1 MWRRR
6 GLDRPRPGS
15 ADVIER
21 PSDEQRPHLLVD
33 RRDTRMAI
41 EATLL
46 PPLFDARGVAI
57 VATDVSGRVTAMSPP
72 AEDLLG
78 FTEADLT
85 GAPLHDRLRSRE
97 PDGSPAP
104 VDDCDM
110 IQAIRD
116 ARSAAG
122 EGAAFARKDGTIVHV
137 AWAVAPIVIA
147 GERTGAIVVFN
158 DVDRP
163 AGSRARA
170 RLDAL
175 GGANVRLALLADASH
190 ALLSAPS
197 LRAGLTQMARL
208 LVPVAAD
215 WVVLDLLDEQ
225 TGVLE
230 RAALAHRDPVLHAQG
245 EAQLGPLP
253 RLRPRM
259 TSCFARVLRGE
270 PAVHLTAIPPVEHAL
285 DELDRARLDLF
296 HQLGA
301 AEAVTAPMRTRVR
314 TVGAITLVR
323 SHPDQ
328 PYEPADLTFVT
339 ELATRAAFAAENA
352 VLLERSELRAE
363 SLQRAL
369 LPDVPAAIG
378 DARLAHLYRPA
389 DDVAQVGG
397 DWYDA
402 FSLKDDSIA
411 LVIGDV
417 AGHDMHAAGRMGAI
431 RHKLRAIASDRV
443 APPSEVLRRLDAVI
457 RRLAPGDLVTMIYAR
472 LIPPQDADAPWT
484 LEWSSAGHPPP
495 LLLSPGA
502 APTLLPTD
510 PDPPIGVVD
519 LPRTDQRLNLP
530 RSATIVLFTDGLIE
544 RAGESLDRG
553 LFRVVQQ
560 AAAVEPPDGDGR
572 DVDALPD
579 RLLDVLQGPAEDDVA
594 VLAVHVPS

>member
-1 MWRRR
+1 MLTAGVRER
-6 GLDRPRPGS
+6 GGRGGGT
-15 ADVIER
+15 VIEG
-21 PSDEQRPHLLVD
+21 PSDEQPRHLLVD

-41 EATLL
+41 EASLL

-57 VATDVSGRVTAMSPP
+57 VATDVSARVTAMSPP

-78 FTEADLT
+78 FTEAELT
-85 GAPLHDRLRSRE
+85 GAPLQNHLRVRE
-97 PDGSPAP
+97 PDGSPTSP
-104 VDDCDM
+104 DDGQL
-110 IQAIRD
+110 IRAIRD

-122 EGAAFARKDGTIVHV
+122 EGAAFARKDGGMVHV

-147 GERTGAIVVFN
+147 GERTGAIVALN
-158 DVDRP
+158 DVDRR

-175 GGANVRLALLADASH
+175 DGANVRLALLADASH

-259 TSCFARVLRGE
+259 ASCFARVLRGE
-270 PAVHLTAIPPVEHAL
+270 PAVHLTAIPAVEHAL
-285 DELDRARLDLF
+285 DELDRARLELF

-301 AEAVTAPMRTRVR
+301 AEAVTAPMRTRTR

-323 SHPDQ
+323 SDTGQ

-352 VLLERSELRAE
+352 VLLEQSELRAE

-378 DARLAHLYRPA
+378 QARLAHLYRPT

-402 FSLKDDSIA
+402 FPLKDDSIA

-443 APPSEVLRRLDAVI
+443 SPPSEVLRRLDAVI
-457 RRLAPGDLVTMIYAR
+457 RRLAPGDLATMIYAR
-472 LIPPQDADAPWT
+472 LVPPPNADAPWI

-495 LLLSPGA
+495 LLMSPGVE
-502 APTLLPTD
+502 PGLLPTD

-519 LPRTDQRLNLP
+519 CERTDQRLGLP

-553 LFRVVQQ
+553 LSRLVRQ
-560 AAAVEPPDGDGR
+560 AAALEPPDGDDR
-572 DVDALPD
+572 NVDTLPD
-579 RLLDVLQGPAEDDVA
+579 GLLDVLQGPAEDDIA
-594 VLAVHVPS
+594 VLAVHVR

>member
-1 MWRRR
+1 
-6 GLDRPRPGS
+6 
-15 ADVIER
+15 
-21 PSDEQRPHLLVD
+21 
-33 RRDTRMAI
+33 MAI
-41 EATLL
+41 EASLL

-57 VATDVSGRVTAMSPP
+57 IATDVSGRVTAMSPP

-78 FTEADLT
+78 FTEAELT
-85 GAPLHDRLRSRE
+85 GAPLHERLRSRGA
-97 PDGSPAP
+97 DGSPVSA
-104 VDDCDM
+104 DDCHM
-110 IQAIRD
+110 IQAIRS

-122 EGAAFARKDGTIVHV
+122 EGEAFVRKDGTVVHA

-147 GERTGAIVVFN
+147 GERTGAIVALN
-158 DVDRP
+158 DVDRR

-190 ALLSAPS
+190 ALLSAAS

-230 RAALAHRDPVLHAQG
+230 RAALAHRDPVLDAQG

-270 PAVHLTAIPPVEHAL
+270 PAVHLTAFRPVDQAL
-285 DELDRARLDLF
+285 DELDRSRLELF

-301 AEAVTAPMRTRVR
+301 AEAVTAPMRTRSR

-323 SHPDQ
+323 SDRDQ

-352 VLLERSELRAE
+352 VLLEQSELRAE

-369 LPDVPAAIG
+369 LPDVPAVIG
-378 DARLAHLYRPA
+378 GARLAHCYRPT

-402 FSLKDDSIA
+402 FPLKDDSTA

-443 APPSEVLRRLDAVI
+443 SPPSEVLWRLDAVI
-457 RRLAPGDLVTMIYAR
+457 RRLAPGDLVTIIYAR
-472 LIPPQDADAPWT
+472 LVPPPGDDAPWS

-495 LLLSPGA
+495 LLMSPGA
-502 APTLLPTD
+502 EPTLLPTD
-510 PDPPIGVVD
+510 PDPPIGVAD
-519 LPRTDQRLNLP
+519 CERTDQRLSLP
-530 RSATIVLFTDGLIE
+530 RRATIVLYTDGLIE
-544 RAGESLDRG
+544 RPGESLDRG
-553 LFRVVQQ
+553 LFRLVRR
-560 AAAVEPPDGDGR
+560 AAALKPPDGDEK
-572 DVDALPD
+572 DVDKLPD
-579 RLLDVLQGPAEDDVA
+579 GLLDVLQGPAEDDIA
-594 VLAVHVPS
+594 VLAVHVP

>member
-1 MWRRR
+1 
-6 GLDRPRPGS
+6 
-15 ADVIER
+15 
-21 PSDEQRPHLLVD
+21 
-33 RRDTRMAI
+33 MAI
-41 EATLL
+41 EASLL

-78 FTEADLT
+78 FTETELT
-85 GAPLHDRLRSRE
+85 GALLHDRVRSRR
-97 PDGSPAP
+97 PDGSPVP
-104 VDDCDM
+104 SDDWAM
-110 IQAIRD
+110 IHAIRD

-122 EGAAFARKDGTIVHV
+122 EGEAFARKDGSVVHV

-147 GERTGAIVVFN
+147 GVRTGAIVALN
-158 DVDRP
+158 DVDRR

-190 ALLSAPS
+190 ALLSAAS
-197 LRAGLTQMARL
+197 LRAGLTQMATL

-230 RAALAHRDPVLHAQG
+230 RAAVAHRDPVLHEQG
-245 EAQLGPLP
+245 QEELGPLP

-270 PAVHLTAIPPVEHAL
+270 PTVHLTTIRPVEEAL
-285 DELDRARLDLF
+285 DDLDRARLELF
-296 HQLGA
+296 RRLDA
-301 AEAVTAPMRTRVR
+301 TEAITAPMRTRSR

-323 SHPDQ
+323 SDHDQ

-352 VLLERSELRAE
+352 VLLEQSELRAE

-378 DARLAHLYRPA
+378 DARLAHLYRPT

-402 FSLKDDSIA
+402 FGLKDGSTA

-417 AGHDMHAAGRMGAI
+417 AGHDVHAAGRMGAI

-443 APPSEVLRRLDAVI
+443 APPSDVLRRLDDVI

-472 LIPPQDADAPWT
+472 LIPPPDAGGAWT

-495 LLLSPGA
+495 LLLSPVA
-502 APTLLPTD
+502 EPTLLPTD
-510 PDPPIGVVD
+510 PDPPIGVID
-519 LPRTDQRLNLP
+519 IPRTDQRLSLP
-530 RSATIVLFTDGLIE
+530 PKATIVLFTDGLIE
-544 RAGESLDRG
+544 RADESLDQG
-553 LFRVVQQ
+553 LSRLVQW
-560 AAAVEPPDGDGR
+560 AAALEAPDGDPQS
-572 DVDALPD
+572 VETLPA
-579 RLLDVLQGPAEDDVA
+579 RLLDVLQGPAEDDIA
-594 VLAVHVPS
+594 VLAVHVP

>member
-1 MWRRR
+1 MLTDVSQ
-6 GLDRPRPGS
+6 GGVEPG
-15 ADVIER
+15 
-21 PSDEQRPHLLVD
+21 HLVVD

-41 EATLL
+41 EASLL

-57 VATDVSGRVTAMSPP
+57 VATDVSGLVTAMSPP

-78 FTEADLT
+78 FSEAELT
-85 GAPLHDRLRSRE
+85 GCPLHDRVRSHR
-97 PDGSPAP
+97 PDGSASPP
-104 VDDCDM
+104 DERPL

-122 EGAAFARKDGTIVHV
+122 EGEAFARKNGTIVQV

-147 GERTGAIVVFN
+147 GVRTGAIIALN
-158 DVDRP
+158 DVQLP
-163 AGSRARA
+163 SGSRVRA

-175 GGANVRLALLADASH
+175 GDANLRLALLADASH
-190 ALLSAPS
+190 ALLSATS

-225 TGVLE
+225 TGLVE
-230 RAALAHRDPVLHAQG
+230 RAALAHRDPVLHARG
-245 EAQLGPLP
+245 DAQLGPLP

-259 TSCFARVLRGE
+259 VSCFARVLRGE
-270 PAVHLTAIPPVEHAL
+270 PTVHLTAIPAVEQAL
-285 DELDRARLDLF
+285 DELERTRLELF
-296 HQLGA
+296 HELGA
-301 AEAVTAPMRTRVR
+301 TEAITAPMRTRSR

-323 SHPDQ
+323 NDPDR
-328 PYEPADLTFVT
+328 PYEPADQTFVT

-352 VLLERSELRAE
+352 VLLEESELRAE

-369 LPDVPAAIG
+369 LPDVPSAIG
-378 DARLAHLYRPA
+378 GARLAHLYRPT

-402 FSLKDDSIA
+402 FCLMDDSIA

-472 LIPPQDADAPWT
+472 LIPPPDADARWT

-495 LLLSPGA
+495 LLLPPGA
-502 APTLLPTD
+502 EPALLPTD
-510 PDPPIGVVD
+510 PDPPIGVID
-519 LPRTDQRLNLP
+519 LQRTDQRLDLP
-530 RSATIVLFTDGLIE
+530 RGATIVLFTDGLIE

-553 LFRVVQQ
+553 LTRLVRR
-560 AAAVEPPDGDGR
+560 AAALSPPDAGDEP
-572 DVDALPD
+572 VDTLPD
-579 RLLDVLQGPAEDDVA
+579 RLLDVLQGPAEDDIA
-594 VLAVHVPS
+594 VLAVHVP

>member
-1 MWRRR
+1 MLTAGVRER
-6 GLDRPRPGS
+6 GGRGGS
-15 ADVIER
+15 TVIER
-21 PSDEQRPHLLVD
+21 PSDEQPRHLLMD

-41 EATLL
+41 EASLL

-57 VATDVSGRVTAMSPP
+57 VATDVGARVTAMSPP

-78 FTEADLT
+78 FTEAELS
-85 GAPLHDRLRSRE
+85 GAPLQNHLRARE
-97 PDGSPAP
+97 PDGSPTSA
-104 VDDCDM
+104 DDCQL
-110 IQAIRD
+110 IRAIRD

-122 EGAAFARKDGTIVHV
+122 EGAAFARKDGSIVHV

-147 GERTGAIVVFN
+147 GERTGAIVALN
-158 DVDRP
+158 DVDRR
-163 AGSRARA
+163 AGSRTRA
-170 RLDAL
+170 RLAAL
-175 GGANVRLALLADASH
+175 DGANVRLALLADASH

-230 RAALAHRDPVLHAQG
+230 RAALAHRDPALHAQG

-270 PAVHLTAIPPVEHAL
+270 PAVHLTAIPAVEHAL
-285 DELDRARLDLF
+285 DELDRARLELF

-301 AEAVTAPMRTRVR
+301 AEAVSSPMRTRTR

-323 SHPDQ
+323 SDTDQ

-352 VLLERSELRAE
+352 VLLEQSELRAE

-378 DARLAHLYRPA
+378 QARLAHLYRPT

-402 FSLKDDSIA
+402 FPLKDDSIA

-431 RHKLRAIASDRV
+431 RHKLRAIASDRLS
-443 APPSEVLRRLDAVI
+443 PPSEVLRRLDAVI

-472 LIPPQDADAPWT
+472 LVPPRDADAPWT

-495 LLLSPGA
+495 LLMSPGVE
-502 APTLLPTD
+502 PRLLPTD
-510 PDPPIGVVD
+510 PDPPIGVVECE
-519 LPRTDQRLNLP
+519 RTDQRLSLP
-530 RSATIVLFTDGLIE
+530 RRATIVLFTDGLIE

-553 LFRVVQQ
+553 LSRLVQQ
-560 AAAVEPPDGDGR
+560 AAALEPPDGD
-572 DVDALPD
+572 DTNVDTLPD
-579 RLLDVLQGPAEDDVA
+579 GLLDVLQGPAEDDIA
-594 VLAVHVPS
+594 VLAVHVP

>member
-1 MWRRR
+1 
-6 GLDRPRPGS
+6 
-15 ADVIER
+15 
-21 PSDEQRPHLLVD
+21 
-33 RRDTRMAI
+33 MAI
-41 EATLL
+41 EASLL

-78 FTEADLT
+78 FSEAEMAGSL
-85 GAPLHDRLRSRE
+85 LHERVRSHR
-97 PDGSPAP
+97 PDGSPVP
-104 VDDCDM
+104 TDERPLM
-110 IQAIRD
+110 QAIRD
-116 ARSAAG
+116 ARSAPG
-122 EGAAFARKDGTIVHV
+122 EGEAFARKDGTIVQV

-147 GERTGAIVVFN
+147 GVRTGAIIALN
-158 DVDRP
+158 DVQRRT
-163 AGSRARA
+163 GSGATA

-175 GGANVRLALLADASH
+175 GGANLRLALLADASH
-190 ALLSAPS
+190 ALLSAAS

-225 TGVLE
+225 TGLLE
-230 RAALAHRDPVLHAQG
+230 RAALAHRDPELDARG
-245 EAQLGPLP
+245 EERLGPLP

-270 PAVHLTAIPPVEHAL
+270 PAVHLTAIPPVEQAL
-285 DELDRARLDLF
+285 DELDRTRLELF
-296 HQLGA
+296 HELGA
-301 AEAVTAPMRTRVR
+301 SQAVTAPMRTRSR

-323 SHPDQ
+323 NDPDR

-352 VLLERSELRAE
+352 VLLEQSELRAE

-378 DARLAHLYRPA
+378 DARLAHLYRPT

-402 FSLKDDSIA
+402 FGLGDDSIA

-431 RHKLRAIASDRV
+431 RHKLRAIASDRI

-472 LIPPQDADAPWT
+472 LVPPPARGAPWT

-495 LLLSPGA
+495 LLMSAGA
-502 APTLLPTD
+502 TPRLLPTD

-519 LPRTDQRLNLP
+519 LERTDHRMSLP
-530 RSATIVLFTDGLIE
+530 PSATIVLFTDGLIE
-544 RAGESLDRG
+544 RADENLDQG
-553 LFRVVQQ
+553 LARLVQRATAL
-560 AAAVEPPDGDGR
+560 AAPDGDQQS
-572 DVDALPD
+572 VDALPD
-579 RLLDVLQGPAEDDVA
+579 QLLEVLQGPAEDDIA
-594 VLAVHVPS
+594 VLAVHVP

>member
-1 MWRRR
+1 
-6 GLDRPRPGS
+6 
-15 ADVIER
+15 
-21 PSDEQRPHLLVD
+21 
-33 RRDTRMAI
+33 
-41 EATLL
+41 
-46 PPLFDARGVAI
+46 VAI
-57 VATDVSGRVTAMSPP
+57 VATDVTGLVTAMSPP

-78 FTEADLT
+78 FSEAELT
-85 GAPLHDRLRSRE
+85 GAALHERLRSRR
-97 PDGSPAP
+97 PDGSPVPADECLM
-104 VDDCDM
+104 V
-110 IQAIRD
+110 QAIRE

-122 EGAAFARKDGTIVHV
+122 DGEAFARKDGSLVHV

-147 GERTGAIVVFN
+147 GERTGAIVALN
-158 DVDRP
+158 DADRRV
-163 AGSRARA
+163 GSGARA

-190 ALLSAPS
+190 ALLSAAS
-197 LRAGLTQMARL
+197 LRAGLTEMARL

-230 RAALAHRDPVLHAQG
+230 RAAVAHHDPSLQALGQ
-245 EAQLGPLP
+245 AQLGPLP

-270 PAVHLTAIPPVEHAL
+270 PAVHLTAIAPVEQAV
-285 DELDRARLDLF
+285 DELDRARLELF

-301 AEAVTAPMRTRVR
+301 AEAVTAPMRTRSR

-323 SHPDQ
+323 SEPGR

-352 VLLERSELRAE
+352 VLLEQSELRAE

-378 DARLAHLYRPA
+378 DARLAHLYRPT

-431 RHKLRAIASDRV
+431 RHKLRALASDRI
-443 APPSEVLRRLDAVI
+443 APPSDVLRRLDAVI

-472 LIPPQDADAPWT
+472 LIPPQGPGASWT

-502 APTLLPTD
+502 EPALLPTD

-519 LPRTDQRLNLP
+519 LPRTDQLLSLP
-530 RSATIVLFTDGLIE
+530 ARATIVLFTDGLIE

-553 LFRVVQQ
+553 LFRLVKQ
-560 AAAVEPPDGDGR
+560 AAALEPPDGGGQT
-572 DVDALPD
+572 VDTLPAG
-579 RLLDVLQGPAEDDVA
+579 LLDVLEGPAEDDIA
-594 VLAVHVPS
+594 VLAVHVP

>member
-1 MWRRR
+1 
-6 GLDRPRPGS
+6 
-15 ADVIER
+15 
-21 PSDEQRPHLLVD
+21 
-33 RRDTRMAI
+33 MAI
-41 EATLL
+41 EASLL

-57 VATDVSGRVTAMSPP
+57 VATDVSGHVTAMSPP

-78 FTEADLT
+78 FSEAELT
-85 GAPLHDRLRSRE
+85 GSLLHDRVRSHH
-97 PDGSPAP
+97 PDGSPLPADERP
-104 VDDCDM
+104 M
-110 IQAIRD
+110 IRAIRD

-122 EGAAFARKDGTIVHV
+122 EGEAFARKDGTIVQV

-147 GERTGAIVVFN
+147 GVRTGAIIALN
-158 DVDRP
+158 DVQRRS
-163 AGSRARA
+163 GSRAKA

-175 GGANVRLALLADASH
+175 GDANLRLALLADTSH

-197 LRAGLTQMARL
+197 LRAGLTEMARL

-225 TGVLE
+225 SGQLE
-230 RAALAHRDPVLHAQG
+230 RAALAHRDSALHDRG
-245 EAQLGPLP
+245 EAKLGPLP

-270 PAVHLTAIPPVEHAL
+270 PAVHLTAIPRAEQAL
-285 DELDRARLDLF
+285 DELDRTRLELF
-296 HQLGA
+296 HELGA
-301 AEAVTAPMRTRVR
+301 TEAITAPLRTRSR
-314 TVGAITLVR
+314 TLGAITLVR
-323 SHPDQ
+323 DDPDR
-328 PYEPADLTFVT
+328 PYEAADLTFVT

-352 VLLERSELRAE
+352 LLLEQSELRAE

-369 LPDVPAAIG
+369 LPDVPSAIG
-378 DARLAHLYRPA
+378 AARLAHLYRPS
-389 DDVAQVGG
+389 DDAAQVGG

-443 APPSEVLRRLDAVI
+443 APASEVLRRLDAVI

-472 LIPPQDADAPWT
+472 LVPPRDAGAAWA

-495 LLLSPGA
+495 LLLSAGA
-502 APTLLPTD
+502 EPVLLPTD

-519 LPRTDQRLNLP
+519 LPRTDHHLDLP
-530 RSATIVLFTDGLIE
+530 PSATIVLFTDGLIE
-544 RAGESLDRG
+544 RADESLDRG
-553 LFRVVQQ
+553 LFRLVQR
-560 AAAVEPPDGDGR
+560 AAALAPPSDD
-572 DVDALPD
+572 DDSIDQLPD
-579 RLLDVLQGPAEDDVA
+579 RLLEVLQGPAEDDIA
-594 VLAVHVPS
+594 VLAVHVP

>member
-1 MWRRR
+1 
-6 GLDRPRPGS
+6 
-15 ADVIER
+15 
-21 PSDEQRPHLLVD
+21 
-33 RRDTRMAI
+33 MAI
-41 EATLL
+41 EASLL

-78 FTEADLT
+78 FTEAELT
-85 GAPLHDRLRSRE
+85 GTPLHERLRSRR
-97 PDGSPAP
+97 PDGSA
-104 VDDCDM
+104 VSSDDCQM
-110 IQAIRD
+110 IQAIRA

-122 EGAAFARKDGTIVHV
+122 EGEAFARKDGSVVHA

-147 GERTGAIVVFN
+147 GERTGAIVALN
-158 DVDRP
+158 DVDRR
-163 AGSRARA
+163 AGTRARA

-270 PAVHLTAIPPVEHAL
+270 PAVHLTSIRPVEEAL

-301 AEAVTAPMRTRVR
+301 AEAVTAPMRTRSR

-323 SHPDQ
+323 SDRDQ

-378 DARLAHLYRPA
+378 EARLAHLYRPT

-402 FSLKDDSIA
+402 FPLKDDSIA

-431 RHKLRAIASDRV
+431 RHKLRAIASDRRRADLGGV
-443 APPSEVLRRLDAVI
+443 APTRRRHPPARSRRPRDHDLRPAGPAVE
-457 RRLAPGDLVTMIYAR
+457 RGEPPGSSSGRAPG
-472 LIPPQDADAPWT
+472 IPRRCCCPPGRNPRCCPPTPTHPSA
-484 LEWSSAGHPPP
+484 SSTA
-495 LLLSPGA
+495 SA
-502 APTLLPTD
+502 
-510 PDPPIGVVD
+510 
-519 LPRTDQRLNLP
+519 TDQRLSLP
-530 RSATIVLFTDGLIE
+530 RSATIVLYTDGLIE

-553 LFRVVQQ
+553 LFRLVQR
-560 AAAVEPPDGDGR
+560 AAALEPPDGDEQ
-572 DVDALPD
+572 DVDTLPHG
-579 RLLDVLQGPAEDDVA
+579 LLDVLQGPAEDDIA
-594 VLAVHVPS
+594 VLVVHVP